1 MANCAET
8 SKSWRKFL
16 NEEGIYPGI
25 LQKDMIISYTKCSRG
40 YLQKVLQTTSL
51 ETLAFE
57 VRYLFKRMHY
67 HGVEKELKYLK
78 QSAKLGYLGVYQLLS
93 ERLEDKNPYVE
104 EYFFHET
111 NLHEAAGQGHLSIC
125 QFIMKHTVDKNPASI
140 SGWTPLHF
148 AARSGHLEVYRFIMN
163 QVEGKNPWTSA
174 NGLTPLHQAAEYGH
188 LDVCKLIVEIVD
200 NKNPWSR
207 YHTTPLEIAE
217 KRGHFEICSLIT
229 SAIGKYFLR
238 TKRLKVYK

>member
-1 MANCAET
+1 MEEVILRFPHLAKNIFEQVDHKTMANCAET

-125 QFIMKHTVDKNPASI
+125 QFIMKHTVHRGGI
-140 SGWTPLHF
+140 YQFFVHF
-148 AARSGHLEVYRFIMN
+148 FFV
-163 QVEGKNPWTSA
+163 
-174 NGLTPLHQAAEYGH
+174 
-188 LDVCKLIVEIVD
+188 
-200 NKNPWSR
+200 
-207 YHTTPLEIAE
+207 
-217 KRGHFEICSLIT
+217 
-229 SAIGKYFLR
+229 
-238 TKRLKVYK
+238 